1 MRHYR
6 FMAHIVL
13 FHSVYGR
20 RPAVIAA
27 AERLRAAGHHI
38 RVPDLYAGETADR
51 VDDAFALQGRVG
63 GELIM
68 RRAREALRDLPADAV
83 LAGFS
88 MGAGIAQ
95 RLLLER
101 PDAAGLLLLHG
112 TAEAPPALP
121 DDLPVQLHVA
131 EDDEF
136 ESAAELAV
144 WRKAMTAAGADVEL
158 FTYPDAGH
166 LYTDPE
172 LPDHAPAAATLTWQR
187 VLAFLAEI

>member
-1 MRHYR
+1 
-6 FMAHIVL
+6 MAHIVL

-51 VDDAFALQGRVG
+51 IDEAFVLRDRVG
-63 GELIM
+63 EELIV

-101 PDAAGLLLLHG
+101 PDAAALLLLHG
-112 TAEAPPALP
+112 TAEAPALLP
-121 DDLPVQLHVA
+121 DGLPVQLHVA

-136 ESAAELAV
+136 EPAGDLAV
-144 WRKAMTAAGADVEL
+144 WQKGMVAAGADVEL
-158 FTYPDAGH
+158 FIYPDAGH
-166 LYTDPE
+166 LYTDPQ
-172 LPDHAPAAATLTWQR
+172 LPDHEPAAAALTWR
-187 VLAFLAEI
+187 RALDFLASV